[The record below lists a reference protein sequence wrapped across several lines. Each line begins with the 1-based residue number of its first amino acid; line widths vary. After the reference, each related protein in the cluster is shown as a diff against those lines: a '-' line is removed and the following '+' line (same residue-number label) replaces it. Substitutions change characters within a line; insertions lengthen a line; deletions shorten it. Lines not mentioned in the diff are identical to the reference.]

1 MIAHLKGTLERKT
14 PASVIVDVNGV
25 GYEAFISLTNYYEM
39 PETSN
44 PVSLFIHTHHRE
56 DTFKLYGFVR
66 DEEKQIFETL
76 IGINKVGPKMALAIL
91 SGMPTDELMDV
102 ISKNDIARLSTIPG
116 VGRKTAERLVLE
128 LRDKLSKLEKSMP
141 GGGPAA
147 PRNQILDDA
156 VSALVNLGYKR
167 NESEKALKQVWEDN
181 PDNRTLEMLIKESL
195 NRL

>member
-1 MIAHLKGTLERKT
+1 MIAHLKGTVEHKT

-39 PETSN
+39 PEPGN
-44 PVSLFIHTHHRE
+44 PVSLYTYTHHRE
-56 DTFKLYGFVR
+56 DIFKLYGFIR

-91 SGMPTDELMDV
+91 SGMPTDELLDV

-116 VGRKTAERLVLE
+116 VGRKTAERLTLE
-128 LRDKLSKLEKSMP
+128 LRDKLSKLEKFMP
-141 GGGPAA
+141 EGAA
-147 PRNQILDDA
+147 STPRNQVLDDA
-156 VSALVNLGYKR
+156 LSALVNLGYKK
-167 NESEKALKQVWEDN
+167 NDAEKALKKVWEDH
-181 PDNRTLEMLIKESL
+181 PDSPTLELLIKESL